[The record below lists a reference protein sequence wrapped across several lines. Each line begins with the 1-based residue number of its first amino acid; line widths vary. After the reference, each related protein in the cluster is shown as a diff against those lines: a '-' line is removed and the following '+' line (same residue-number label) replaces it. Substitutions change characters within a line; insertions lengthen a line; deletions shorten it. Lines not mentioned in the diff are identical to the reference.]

1 MMRPRSRVVAARARA
16 NDESARADR
25 AAQIAWRHEQL
36 QRDGIPALAA
46 FHEGMA
52 RTHRR
57 MEQVHQA
64 AAKMHLSFADRL
76 AAWTDAVG
84 AVRPTF
90 VGSIADAIGA
100 DSAAVAL
107 FGTDLGHAMI
117 ATSDTTAQVA
127 HDVEFVVGEGPMRE
141 ATDGLCA
148 VAAAGAD
155 LPARWPQYGPAV
167 AGLGVTSVWAVPLT
181 QEHACLGALAV
192 FDPPQTSGPVD
203 LTSFHAV
210 ADALTRTLLLDVQRG
225 NLDNSLIRSPLIE
238 EADDR
243 SVVHQAA
250 GIVAVQHDCDLA
262 TALALIRA
270 RAFAEDQR
278 AATVADRILQGEL
291 RLT

>member
-1 MMRPRSRVVAARARA
+1 MMRPQARIVAARARA
-16 NDESARADR
+16 NDEFARADR
-25 AAQIAWRHEQL
+25 AARIARRHEQL
-36 QRDGIPALAA
+36 HRDGIPALAH

-64 AAKMHLSFADRL
+64 TAKMHRSFADRL
-76 AAWTDAVG
+76 AEWKDAVG

-90 VGSIADAIGA
+90 VGSVADAVGA

-107 FGTDLGHAMI
+107 FGTDLDHALI
-117 ATSDTTAQVA
+117 ASSDTTAQVA
-127 HDVEFVVGEGPMRE
+127 HDLEFVVGEGPMCE

-148 VAAAGAD
+148 VAAAGAE
-155 LPARWPQYGPAV
+155 LSARWPQYGPAV
-167 AGLGVTSVWAVPLT
+167 AGLGVASVWAVPLT

-192 FDPPQTSGPVD
+192 FDPPRTSGPVD
-203 LTSFHAV
+203 LTSFQAV
-210 ADALTRTLLLDVQRG
+210 ADALTRTLLLDVQGGDR
-225 NLDNSLIRSPLIE
+225 DNGLVRSPLIE
-238 EADDR
+238 EANDR
-243 SVVHQAA
+243 RVVHQAA
-250 GIVAVQHDCDLA
+250 GIVAVQHNCDLA

-278 AATVADRILQGEL
+278 AATVAARILQGEL